1 MNTGKFRPFV
11 MLKEIIKYKQD
22 KLKVTSQTGTICL
35 QTFDY
40 QTQFE
45 FCLKRICIKFDL
57 IIL

>member
-1 MNTGKFRPFV
+1 

-22 KLKVTSQTGTICL
+22 TLKVTSQTGTICL

-57 IIL
+57 IML